1 MDGLTLVPGFDL
13 QLFADGA
20 DGADGA
26 EGGKETGGNPD
37 GDKGTP
43 DGKKTD
49 DGGDKKSQPDEAALQ
64 SKIDEAVARAQK
76 KWEKDYQKRMEA
88 EKKEQERLSKLS
100 EEERKKA
107 ELDAKEKAL
116 AKQTKELQAK
126 ELKLEMVK
134 VLAERNL
141 PVQFMDYL
149 IDKDNESTLKRIT
162 EFEKEFKKAVENAV
176 NEKLKGKAPAA
187 SGSAPSLDGNQS
199 GKNGFFETILKNQ
212 AKR

>member
-1 MDGLTLVPGFDL
+1 MNGQNPDISLDFDM
-13 QLFADGA
+13 QLFAE
-20 DGADGA
+20 GA
-26 EGGKETGGNPD
+26 EGDTGGKETGNAAA
-37 GDKGTP
+37 GDKDTP
-43 DGKKTD
+43 EGKKDD
-49 DGGDKKSQPDEAALQ
+49 DGGEKKQQPDEAALQ

-76 KWEKDYQKRMEA
+76 KWEKDYQKRVEA

-116 AKQTKELQAK
+116 AKQTRELAAK

-162 EFEKEFKKAVENAV
+162 EFEKEYKKAVENGV

-187 SGSAPSLDGNQS
+187 GGSSPSLDGNT
-199 GKNGFFETILKNQ
+199 GEKNGFFETIWKNQ